1 MRLFH
6 ILPITLVFIISC
18 FCQSASADLVV
29 TSENFDGTAAGD
41 VRDFGAQGT
50 PGDWGDNAFRM
61 GIAGWGE
68 LDNGPGFNEFLLD
81 IGNGGFIDP
90 GQTTATSGLT
100 AGINGN
106 GSYLYREI
114 GTNSSFA
121 SVNVSG
127 DNITRNGPLT
137 SSIQSNDLLVE
148 LFTLDANDSFAF
160 AEFGN
165 DIGDAAVGAT
175 LIGSGIATS
184 TATGGDVNPFSF
196 DFDLTGTAV
205 DDRIFVRLSSVGAD
219 TGGPTLFAYVD
230 NLSFSSTAIP
240 EPGSAGLIALSL
252 CGIGMLRR
260 RNN

>member
-29 TSENFDGTAAGD
+29 TSENFDGTGTGETRNFGPQAG
-41 VRDFGAQGT
+41 F
-50 PGDWGDNAFRM
+50 GDNAFFL

-68 LDNGPGFNEFLLD
+68 VNDTNFSEFLLD
-81 IGNGGFIDP
+81 IGNGGFIDT
-90 GQTTATSGLT
+90 GQTAATSGLT
-100 AGINGN
+100 AGVSATG
-106 GSYLYREI
+106 YLYREI

-127 DNITRNGPLT
+127 DNITRDAPDAADF
-137 SSIQSNDLLVE
+137 QSNDLLVE

>member
-29 TSENFDGTAAGD
+29 TSENFDGTGAGGTPN
-41 VRDFGAQGT
+41 FGAQAGF
-50 PGDWGDNAFRM
+50 GDNAFFQ

-68 LDNGPGFNEFLLD
+68 SSDSGFGDILLD

-90 GQTTATSGLT
+90 GQTALTSGLT
-100 AGINGN
+100 AGVQG
-106 GSYLYREI
+106 GGYLYREI

-127 DNITRNGPLT
+127 DNVTRNAPDAINFQG
-137 SSIQSNDLLVE
+137 NDLVVE
-148 LFTLDANDSFAF
+148 LFSLDADDSFAF
-160 AEFGN
+160 AEVGN
-165 DIGDAAVGAT
+165 DIGDAAGAT
-175 LIGSGIATS
+175 LIDSRTATS
-184 TATGGDVNPFSF
+184 TAIGGDVNPFSF

-205 DDRIFVRLSSVGAD
+205 DDRIFVRFSNA
-219 TGGPTLFAYVD
+219 TGVAFTFAYVD
-230 NLSFSSTAIP
+230 NLSFSSTAVP